1 MVAENPDELGEKR
14 TAVGPVDYPDD
25 IGTHVRDP
33 KILEHDGIY
42 YMVLGARTKDDRGC
56 VLVYTSLDLEGW
68 QYATR
73 IELGEK
79 FGFMWECPDLFELDG
94 ELILVCCP
102 QGVPADGWHY
112 RNPHQCV
119 WFRIKADWEKP
130 CFAIVES
137 GKPQMVDAGFDF
149 YAPQSFADADGRRI
163 MIGWAGCPDA
173 TAQNPTVERGWQC
186 ALTVPRVLNMRDG
199 KLCQWPAREIE
210 QLRKECVS
218 VAAGE
223 TVDCP
228 GRLFDAVVSCQGAK
242 SVELEVREGVVVRY
256 ANGMLTLDMGDESHG
271 RDERSVELDELCDL
285 RVLSDTTMI
294 EVFVNDG
301 EVALT
306 SRTYSSATPVMQL
319 RAEGDVSM
327 ELYRLAR

>member
-1 MVAENPDELGEKR
+1 
-14 TAVGPVDYPDD
+14 
-25 IGTHVRDP
+25 
-33 KILEHDGIY
+33 
-42 YMVLGARTKDDRGC
+42 
-56 VLVYTSLDLEGW
+56 
-68 QYATR
+68 
-73 IELGEK
+73 
-79 FGFMWECPDLFELDG
+79 
-94 ELILVCCP
+94 
-102 QGVPADGWHY
+102 
-112 RNPHQCV
+112 
-119 WFRIKADWEKP
+119 
-130 CFAIVES
+130 
-137 GKPQMVDAGFDF
+137 
-149 YAPQSFADADGRRI
+149 
-163 MIGWAGCPDA
+163 
-173 TAQNPTVERGWQC
+173 
-186 ALTVPRVLNMRDG
+186 MRDG

-306 SRTYSSATPVMQL
+306 SRTYSSATPVIQL